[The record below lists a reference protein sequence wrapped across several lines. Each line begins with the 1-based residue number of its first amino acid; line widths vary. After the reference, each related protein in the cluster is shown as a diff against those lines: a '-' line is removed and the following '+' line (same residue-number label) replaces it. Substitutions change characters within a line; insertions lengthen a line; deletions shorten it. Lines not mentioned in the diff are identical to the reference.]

1 MLNINSFGGCRKQ
14 MCLEYW
20 TRSKKTVLKTNSFG
34 KCGKKVCFE
43 HWTRSQEIENVVWT
57 SILSENVERR
67 CALKI
72 EPVRKKRKRA
82 LKINTYGKCRKKMC
96 FEHWTRSKEI
106 ENVVWKSIPSEHLE
120 RRCALNIVPVR
131 LWKNAFRLI
140 PMEHVERQCMLRS
153 NLLEDIGNIII
164 WK

>member
-1 MLNINSFGGCRKQ
+1 MLNINSFGECRKQ
-14 MCLEYW
+14 MCLEHW
-20 TRSKKTVLKTNSFG
+20 TRSKKKRFENQFLWKMRQN
-34 KCGKKVCFE
+34 VCFE
-43 HWTRSQEIENVVWT
+43 HWPRSQEIENVVWT

-106 ENVVWKSIPSEHLE
+106 ENVVWKSVPSEHLE

-131 LWKNAFRLI
+131 LWKIAFRLI
-140 PMEHVERQCMLRS
+140 RMEHVERKCMLRS
-153 NLLEDIGNIII
+153 NLLEDLGNIII